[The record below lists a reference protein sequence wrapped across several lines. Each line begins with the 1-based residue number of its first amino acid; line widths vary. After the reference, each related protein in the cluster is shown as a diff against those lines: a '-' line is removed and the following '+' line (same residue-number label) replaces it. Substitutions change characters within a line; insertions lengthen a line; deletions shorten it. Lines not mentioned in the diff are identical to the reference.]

1 MDLKKRIFV
10 TAAALAALCAA
21 GGSAGAHPHV
31 FAEARLDVVLSPD
44 HQSVKALR
52 HLWRFD
58 DLFSSTVL
66 MEFDKNAD
74 LKLDDTELKDVA
86 DTVFAS
92 LAEYDYFQLVT
103 VDGKDVTMKAPSHLM
118 ANFDN
123 DQLIILFESEPA
135 TPIRL
140 AGKVDFGVYDPTFYT
155 AIDFTEDANMA
166 VDGMPS
172 TCTRT
177 VIRPDPDTAIAQ
189 NQKTLTDAFFNDPT
203 GTDMS
208 KIFATKLE
216 LTCQPEG

>member
-1 MDLKKRIFV
+1 MIATTSLQRMIG
-10 TAAALAALCAA
+10 ALAALLAA
-21 GGSAGAHPHV
+21 VGSASAHPHV
-31 FAEARLDVVLSPD
+31 FAEARLDVVLSAD

-58 DLFSSTVL
+58 ELFSSTVL
-66 MEFDKNAD
+66 MQFDKNSD
-74 LKLDDTELKDVA
+74 LKLDDAELKDVA
-86 DTVFAS
+86 DTIFSS

-103 VDGKDVTMKAPSHLM
+103 VDGKDVHMNAPSQVM
-118 ANFDN
+118 TNFDN
-123 DQLIILFESEPA
+123 DQLIVLFESEPA
-135 TPIRL
+135 TPIKL
-140 AGKVDFGVYDPTFYT
+140 AGTIDFGVYDPTFYT

-166 VDGMPS
+166 VEGLPPS
-172 TCTRT
+172 CARK

-216 LTCQPEG
+216 LTCKP